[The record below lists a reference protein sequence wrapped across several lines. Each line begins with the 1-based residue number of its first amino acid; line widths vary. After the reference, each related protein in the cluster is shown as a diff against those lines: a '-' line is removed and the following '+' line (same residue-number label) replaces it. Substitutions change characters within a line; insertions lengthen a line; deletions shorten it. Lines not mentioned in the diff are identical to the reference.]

1 MVEQAE
7 SVSIYDGGDNDVS
20 GGVLVARINSSL
32 VLTCRSTGG
41 RPLPTLSWQ
50 SSGHRPVQGNQTV
63 SVGSEV
69 SSVLMLTR
77 LQARD
82 ANTQI
87 SCIAHNNQL
96 ELPPS
101 ATVTLDIVLGRSSHI
116 LTLIFH

>member
-1 MVEQAE
+1 MEQAE
-7 SVSIYDGGDNDVS
+7 SVRIYDGSDNDVTD
-20 GGVLVARINSSL
+20 GVIVARINSTL
-32 VLTCRSTGG
+32 VLTCRSSGG
-41 RPLPTLSWQ
+41 RPLPSLSWQ
-50 SSGHRPVQGNQTV
+50 SSGLRPVQGNKTV

-82 ANTQI
+82 ADTRI

-101 ATVTLDIVLGRSSHI
+101 ATVKLDIVLGKVNIDS
-116 LTLIFH
+116 F